1 MCNAVVENKFKN
13 FFETGFISPK
23 LTQWLDWA
31 AGNEAQHF
39 VALPMI
45 QRGSVWK
52 PKQIITLWDSLLRGM
67 PIGSLM
73 LSRLNAV
80 DKHDKPIRVRRVG
93 SAELRD
99 VPPDGGAA
107 LIDGQQ
113 RTLAML
119 LGWPNPSADQ
129 KQNRTLWVDFADKP
143 APEHLFRMHVTSTAH
158 PYGFTKAD
166 PNARLS
172 LQVRRDARAYPL
184 EGQQFPWDSH
194 FPIRLTDLIKTYLNP
209 DVDRDPIRWKSAV
222 LKQLRDAPPHREK
235 SWQDFESNTDRWN
248 ALKALDRFC
257 ECLQDFFALKIALI
271 AIPDKCF
278 TESEAQ
284 VGDDPALA
292 VLFKRVGTGGTELSN
307 ADYVYSVIKHHR
319 PETFELV
326 ESIASGKGF
335 SQLLGPTDIVMTAV
349 RLVAAERGM
358 TDFESPDKA
367 NFDSLRKDPEFLES
381 FLALVLSGRLSKAL
395 HALTEGLKFNPK
407 NGTADPGLPM
417 HGFILGSRPVLQILL
432 RWVLAATKQQ
442 AVDDAQF
449 AQVVENSRV
458 EMLRFVLY
466 AHLALP
472 DIGKA
477 SAWAFSWIKA
487 HETVH
492 QRQFPG
498 RELVQHL
505 ITRSEQETRD
515 VAWPLPTKEVFQS
528 LAMSKVGEIEK
539 PMLGWERFQKK
550 DDAIRVVRQAMSVF
564 HRWWG
569 NGNHYQH
576 AMLLWLQRSYV
587 DRIENNPNEVR
598 SDDEVP
604 YDYDHICPSNHW
616 SNWTGITSQDSLLK
630 FLAKDRNRG
639 HVHIGNSIGNLRV
652 WYASENRAYGDKT
665 AIDKL
670 NVKSGGDDGQG
681 NNLIVDSAIH
691 ADHVAHWNACSGEG
705 SAASW
710 NGVRAL
716 AFQTAVEYRVY
727 DLYARYFD
735 ELKFREWFPSSDI
748 ENAAATSE

>member
-1 MCNAVVENKFKN
+1 MTNVILENKFES
-13 FFETGFISPK
+13 FFKEGFSSPR
-23 LTQWLDWA
+23 LTEWLDWS
-31 AGNEAQHF
+31 AGKDAQNF

-52 PKQIITLWDSLLRGM
+52 PRQIIMLWDSLLRGM

-80 DKHDKPIRVRRVG
+80 DKHNKAILVRRVG
-93 SAELRD
+93 STQLQP
-99 VPPDGGAA
+99 VPDGGGAA

-129 KQNRTLWVDFADKP
+129 TQSRTLWVDFADKP

-158 PYGFTKAD
+158 PYGFTKVD
-166 PNARLS
+166 PNAKLS
-172 LQVRRDARAYPL
+172 LRDRREARKSPSA
-184 EGQQFPWDSH
+184 GDQFPWDSH
-194 FPIRLTDLIKTYLNP
+194 FPMRLTDLIQTYL
-209 DVDRDPIRWKSAV
+209 DVDRDALRWKGAV
-222 LKQLRDAPPHREK
+222 LAQLLQAKSHRGK
-235 SWQDFESNTDRWN
+235 AWHDFEGITDNWN
-248 ALKALDRFC
+248 PLKALDRFC
-257 ECLQDFFALKIALI
+257 DCLLDLFALKIALI

-284 VGDDPALA
+284 EGDDPALA

-319 PETFELV
+319 PETFQLV

-349 RLVAAERGM
+349 RLVAADRGM
-358 TDFESPDKA
+358 TDFESPNKS

-381 FLALVLSGRLSKAL
+381 FLDLVQSGRLSKAL
-395 HALTEGLKFNPK
+395 YALTEGLKFNPE

-432 RWVLAATKQQ
+432 RWVLAATKQH
-442 AVDDAQF
+442 AADDAQF
-449 AQVVENSRV
+449 TQVVANSRE

-472 DIGKA
+472 DIGRA
-477 SAWAFSWIKA
+477 SAWAFSWIKDTEA
-487 HETVH
+487 VY
-492 QRQFPG
+492 QSPFPG

-505 ITRSEQETRD
+505 IDRSITENRA
-515 VAWPLPTKEVFQS
+515 VAWPLPTKEVFQT
-528 LAMSKVGEIEK
+528 LTISKGCEITK
-539 PMLGWERFQKK
+539 PMLGGERFQIK
-550 DDAIRVVRQAMSVF
+550 DDASRVVRQAMSVF

-587 DRIENNPNEVR
+587 DRIEKNPNEVR

-616 SNWTGITSQDSLLK
+616 GNWTGITSQDRLLD
-630 FLAKDRNRG
+630 FLAKDGNRG

-652 WYASENRAYGDKT
+652 WYASDNRSDGDKS
-665 AIDKL
+665 AVEKL
-670 NVKSGGDDGQG
+670 TVKSGDDDATG

-691 ADHVAHWNACSGEG
+691 ADHVAFWSACSGEG

-710 NGVRAL
+710 TANRTQ
-716 AFQTAVEYRVY
+716 AFQAAVEQRVY

-735 ELKFREWFPSSDI
+735 ELNFSEWFPHI
-748 ENAAATSE
+748 PRGLAP

>member
-1 MCNAVVENKFKN
+1 MEKVIFENQFKN
-13 FFETGFISPK
+13 FFDEGFSSPK
-23 LTQWLDWA
+23 LTEWLDWS
-31 AGNEAQHF
+31 AGKDAQNF

-52 PKQIITLWDSLLRGM
+52 PRQIIMLWDSLLRGM

-73 LSRLNAV
+73 LSCLNAV
-80 DKHDKPIRVRRVG
+80 DKHGEAIWVRRVG
-93 SAELRD
+93 STESMK
-99 VPPDGGAA
+99 VPEGGGAA

-129 KQNRTLWVDFADKP
+129 KQSRTLWVDFADKP

-166 PNARLS
+166 PNVKLS
-172 LQVRRDARAYPL
+172 LRDRREARKPPSA
-184 EGQQFPWDSH
+184 GDQFPWDSH
-194 FPIRLTDLIKTYLNP
+194 FPMRLTDLIQTYL
-209 DVDRDPIRWKSAV
+209 DVDQDALRWKIAV
-222 LKQLRDAPPHREK
+222 LDKLKGANPHREK
-235 SWQDFESNTDRWN
+235 SWKYFESNIDKWN

-257 ECLQDFFALKIALI
+257 ECLQDLFALKIALI

-284 VGDDPALA
+284 EGDDPALA
-292 VLFKRVGTGGTELSN
+292 VLFKRVGTNGTELSN

-349 RLVAAERGM
+349 RLVAADRGM
-358 TDFESPDKA
+358 TDFESPNKA

-381 FLALVLSGRLSKAL
+381 FLAIVKSGRLSKAL

-407 NGTADPGLPM
+407 NGTTDPGLPM

-432 RWVLAATKQQ
+432 RWVLVATKQH
-442 AVDDAQF
+442 AADDAQF
-449 AQVVENSRV
+449 SHVVAKSR
-458 EMLRFVLY
+458 EDMLRFVLY
-466 AHLALP
+466 THLALP

-477 SAWAFSWIKA
+477 SAWAFSWIKDNEA
-487 HETVH
+487 VH
-492 QRQFPG
+492 QSPFPG

-505 ITRSEQETRD
+505 ITRSIDEKRE
-515 VAWPLPTKEVFQS
+515 VAWPLPTKEIFQR
-528 LAMSKVGEIEK
+528 LAISEVVAEAKAK
-539 PMLGWERFQKK
+539 PMLGRERFQTKV
-550 DDAIRVVRQAMSVF
+550 DVPRHAMGVF

-569 NGNHYQH
+569 NGNRYQH

-587 DRIENNPNEVR
+587 DRIEKNPNEVR

-616 SNWTGITSQDSLLK
+616 INWTGYASNKDCLLN
-630 FLAKDRNRG
+630 FLADYKNKG

-652 WYASENRAYGDKT
+652 WYASDNRGDGDT
-665 AIDKL
+665 PAAEKL
-670 NVKSGGDDGQG
+670 KLDSGGEDGSG
-681 NNLIVDSAIH
+681 NSLLVDSAMH
-691 ADHVAHWNACSGEG
+691 AGHIDLWNRCSGKG
-705 SAASW
+705 STSSW
-710 NGVRAL
+710 SADRAL
-716 AFQTAVEYRVY
+716 VFQTAVEHRVY

-735 ELKFREWFPSSDI
+735 ELEFSKWFPLPDI
-748 ENAAATSE
+748 QAVTATPA

>member
-1 MCNAVVENKFKN
+1 MTMGKVIFENQFGKLFK
-13 FFETGFISPK
+13 EGFSSPR
-23 LTQWLDWA
+23 LTEWLDWS
-31 AGNEAQHF
+31 AGKDVKNF

-52 PKQIITLWDSLLRGM
+52 PKQIIMLWDSLLRGM

-80 DKHDKPIRVRRVG
+80 DKHNKAILVRRVG
-93 SAELRD
+93 STELKE
-99 VPPDGGAA
+99 VPEGGGAA

-143 APEHLFRMHVTSTAH
+143 APEHLFRIHVTSTAH

-166 PNARLS
+166 SNAKLSLKDRRNARE
-172 LQVRRDARAYPL
+172 YPL
-184 EGQQFPWDSH
+184 EGSQFPWDSH
-194 FPIRLTDLIKTYLNP
+194 FPMRLTDLIQTYL
-209 DVDRDPIRWKSAV
+209 DVDRDALRWKIAV
-222 LKQLRDAPPHREK
+222 LDKLRGANPHREK
-235 SWQDFESNTDRWN
+235 SWQYFESNFDKWN

-257 ECLQDFFALKIALI
+257 ECLQDLFALKIALI

-284 VGDDPALA
+284 EGDDPVLA

-319 PETFELV
+319 PETFQLV

-349 RLVAAERGM
+349 RLVAADRGM
-358 TDFESPDKA
+358 TDFESPNKA

-381 FLALVLSGRLSKAL
+381 FLVLVQSLRLSKAL
-395 HALTEGLKFNPK
+395 HALTEGLKFNPE

-432 RWVLAATKQQ
+432 RWVLAATKQH
-442 AVDDAQF
+442 ATDDAQF
-449 AQVVENSRV
+449 AQVVAESRE

-477 SAWAFSWIKA
+477 SAWAFAWIKKNEA
-487 HETVH
+487 GD
-492 QRQFPG
+492 QIPFPG
-498 RELVQHL
+498 RELVHHL
-505 ITRSEQETRD
+505 ITRSVEEERE
-515 VAWPLPTKEVFQS
+515 VAWSLPTKDIFQK
-528 LAMSKVGEIEK
+528 LAISVVEDKAK
-539 PMLGWERFQKK
+539 PMLGGERFQPNG
-550 DDAIRVVRQAMSVF
+550 DAMRQATGVF
-564 HRWWG
+564 YRWWS
-569 NGNHYQH
+569 NGNRYQH

-616 SNWTGITSQDSLLK
+616 SNWTGITSTDRLLD
-630 FLAKDRNRG
+630 FLAKDKNKG
-639 HVHIGNSIGNLRV
+639 HVHVGNSIGNLRV
-652 WYASENRAYGDKT
+652 WYASHNRSDGDDS
-665 AIDKL
+665 AVEKL
-670 NVKSGGDDGQG
+670 NFDRAGDDGAG
-681 NNLIVDSAIH
+681 NNLLIDSAIH
-691 ADHVAHWNACSGEG
+691 SDQVEFWNSCSGKG
-705 SAASW
+705 SAAVW
-710 NGVRAL
+710 TAERAL
-716 AFQTAVEYRVY
+716 AFQTAVERRVY
-727 DLYARYFD
+727 NLYSRYFD
-735 ELKFREWFPSSDI
+735 ELNFSEWFPLPDI
-748 ENAAATSE
+748 EDAAATSA

>member
-1 MCNAVVENKFKN
+1 MTVGKVIFENQFGKLFK
-13 FFETGFISPK
+13 EGFSSPR
-23 LTQWLDWA
+23 LTEWLDWS
-31 AGNEAQHF
+31 AGKDLQNF

-52 PKQIITLWDSLLRGM
+52 PRQIIMLWDSLLRGM

-73 LSRLNAV
+73 LSRLNTV
-80 DKHDKPIRVRRVG
+80 DKHNKAILVRRVG
-93 SAELRD
+93 STELKE
-99 VPPDGGAA
+99 VPKGGGAA

-166 PNARLS
+166 SNAKLSLKDRRNARE
-172 LQVRRDARAYPL
+172 YPL
-184 EGQQFPWDSH
+184 EGSQFPWDSH
-194 FPIRLTDLIKTYLNP
+194 FPMRLTDLIQTYL
-209 DVDRDPIRWKSAV
+209 DVDRDALRWKSAV
-222 LKQLRDAPPHREK
+222 LDKLRGANPHREK
-235 SWQDFESNTDRWN
+235 SWQYFESNFDKWN

-257 ECLQDFFALKIALI
+257 ECLQDLFALKIALI

-284 VGDDPALA
+284 EDDDPALA

-319 PETFELV
+319 PETFQLV

-349 RLVAAERGM
+349 RLVAADRGM
-358 TDFESPDKA
+358 TDFESPNKA

-381 FLALVLSGRLSKAL
+381 FLEFVQSGRLSKAL
-395 HALTEGLKFNPK
+395 YALTEGLKFDSE

-432 RWVLAATKQQ
+432 RWVLAATKQH
-442 AVDDAQF
+442 AADDAKF
-449 AQVVENSRV
+449 AQVVANSRD

-472 DIGKA
+472 DIGRA
-477 SAWAFSWIKA
+477 SAWAFAWINENKA
-487 HETVH
+487 VDLCKFPGQELVH
-492 QRQFPG
+492 Q
-498 RELVQHL
+498 L
-505 ITRSEQETRD
+505 IARSVNEGRD
-515 VAWPLPTKEVFQS
+515 VAWPLPTKDIFKC
-528 LAMSKVGEIEK
+528 LAISVVENSAK
-539 PMLGWERFQKK
+539 PMLGRERFESKG
-550 DDAIRVVRQAMSVF
+550 DAMRQAMAVF

-569 NGNHYQH
+569 YENRYQH

-587 DRIENNPNEVR
+587 DRIEKNPNEVR

-616 SNWTGITSQDSLLK
+616 SNWTGITSSDRLLD
-630 FLAKDRNRG
+630 FLSKDGNRG
-639 HVHIGNSIGNLRV
+639 HVNIGNSIGNLRV
-652 WYASENRAYGDKT
+652 WYASDNRSDGDDS
-665 AIDKL
+665 AVEKL
-670 NVKSGGDDGQG
+670 KVISGGNDGTC

-691 ADHVAHWNACSGEG
+691 ADHVAFWTACSSEG
-705 SAASW
+705 SAGSW
-710 NGVRAL
+710 NAERAL
-716 AFQTAVEYRVY
+716 AFQTAVEHRVF

-735 ELKFREWFPSSDI
+735 ELEFSKWFPLPDI
-748 ENAAATSE
+748 QAVTTASA

>member
-1 MCNAVVENKFKN
+1 MNSRKFKN
-13 FFETGFISPK
+13 TFEELFEEEFISPK
-23 LTQWLDWA
+23 LTEWLGWS
-31 AGNEAQHF
+31 AGEDAQHC

-52 PKQIITLWDSLLRGM
+52 PRQIITLWDSLLRGM
-67 PIGSLM
+67 PIGSLL

-80 DKHDKPIRVRRVG
+80 DKHGKPIRVRRIG
-93 SAELRD
+93 SKELMD
-99 VPPDGGAA
+99 VPPGGGAA

-143 APEHLFRMHVTSTAH
+143 AQEHLFRMHVTSTAH
-158 PYGFTKAD
+158 PYGFTKVD
-166 PNARLS
+166 PNAKLS
-172 LQVRRDARAYPL
+172 LRDRRDARNSPS
-184 EGQQFPWDSH
+184 EGDQFPWDSH
-194 FPIRLTDLIKTYLNP
+194 FPIRLTDLIQIYL
-209 DVDRDPIRWKSAV
+209 DVGLDALSWKEAV
-222 LKQLRDAPPHREK
+222 IEKLRQAKPHREK
-235 SWQDFESNTDRWN
+235 SWQYFESNIGQWN
-248 ALKALDRFC
+248 ASKALDRFC
-257 ECLQDFFALKIALI
+257 ECLQGLFTLKIALI

-284 VGDDPALA
+284 EGDDPALA

-349 RLVAAERGM
+349 RLVAADRGM
-358 TDFESPDKA
+358 TDFESPNKA

-381 FLALVLSGRLSKAL
+381 FLALVQSERLAMAL
-395 HALTEGLKFNPK
+395 LALTEGLKFNPE

-432 RWVLAATKQQ
+432 RWVLAATKQN
-442 AVDDAQF
+442 ATDDAQF
-449 AQVVENSRV
+449 SQVVASSRE

-477 SAWAFSWIKA
+477 SVWAFAWIKENQA
-487 HETVH
+487 VDFCT
-492 QRQFPG
+492 FPG
-498 RELVQHL
+498 RELVHHL
-505 ITRSEQETRD
+505 IARSTNEARE
-515 VAWPLPTKEVFQS
+515 VALPLPNKDIFKC
-528 LAMSKVGEIEK
+528 LAISVVENSAK
-539 PMLGWERFQKK
+539 PMLGRERFEPKG
-550 DDAIRVVRQAMSVF
+550 DAMRQAMAVF

-569 NGNHYQH
+569 YENRYQH

-587 DRIENNPNEVR
+587 DRIEKNPNEVR

-616 SNWTGITSQDSLLK
+616 SNWTGITSSDRLLD
-630 FLAKDRNRG
+630 FLSKDGNRG
-639 HVHIGNSIGNLRV
+639 HVNIGNSIGNLRV
-652 WYASENRAYGDKT
+652 WYANDNRSDGDKP
-665 AIDKL
+665 AAEKL

-681 NNLIVDSAIH
+681 YNLMVDSAIH
-691 ADHVAHWNACSGEG
+691 ADHVAFWNACSGEG

-710 NGVRAL
+710 SAERAL
-716 AFQTAVEYRVY
+716 AFQKAVEHRVF

-735 ELKFREWFPSSDI
+735 ELEFSKWFPLP
-748 ENAAATSE
+748 EFPAVTTTSA

>member
-1 MCNAVVENKFKN
+1 MILENQFERFFK
-13 FFETGFISPK
+13 EGFSSPK
-23 LTQWLDWA
+23 LTEWLDWS
-31 AGNEAQHF
+31 AGEDALNF

-52 PKQIITLWDSLLRGM
+52 PRQIIMLWDSLLRGM

-73 LSRLNAV
+73 LSHLNAV
-80 DKHDKPIRVRRVG
+80 DKHGMAIRVRRVG
-93 SAELRD
+93 SADLMN
-99 VPPDGGAA
+99 VPPGGGAA

-129 KQNRTLWVDFADKP
+129 KQSRTLWVDFADKP

-158 PYGFTKAD
+158 PYGFTKVD
-166 PNARLS
+166 PNAKLS
-172 LQVRRDARAYPL
+172 LRDRREARKSPSA
-184 EGQQFPWDSH
+184 GDQFPWDSH
-194 FPIRLTDLIKTYLNP
+194 FPMRLTDLIQIYL
-209 DVDRDPIRWKSAV
+209 DVNRDAISWKGAV
-222 LKQLRDAPPHREK
+222 LAQLRQAKSHREK
-235 SWQDFESNTDRWN
+235 SWHDFEEITDKCN
-248 ALKALDRFC
+248 PLKALDRFC
-257 ECLQDFFALKIALI
+257 ECLQDLFALKIALI

-284 VGDDPALA
+284 EGDDPALA

-326 ESIASGKGF
+326 ESIALGKGF

-349 RLVAAERGM
+349 RLVAADRGM
-358 TDFESPDKA
+358 SDFESPSKA

-381 FLALVLSGRLSKAL
+381 FLDVVQSGRLSKAL
-395 HALTEGLKFNPK
+395 HALTDGLKFNPE

-432 RWVLAATKQQ
+432 RWVLAATTQH
-442 AVDDAQF
+442 AADDAQF
-449 AQVVENSRV
+449 AQVVANSRE

-472 DIGKA
+472 DIGRA
-477 SAWAFSWIKA
+477 SAWAFSWIKDN
-487 HETVH
+487 EVVH
-492 QRQFPG
+492 QSPFPG

-505 ITRSEQETRD
+505 IARSVQETRE
-515 VAWPLPTKEVFQS
+515 VAWPLPTKEIFQT
-528 LAMSKVGEIEK
+528 LAISKGCEITK
-539 PMLGWERFQKK
+539 PMLGWERFQIKN
-550 DDAIRVVRQAMSVF
+550 DASRVVRQAMSVF

-587 DRIENNPNEVR
+587 DRIEKNPNEVR

-616 SNWTGITSQDSLLK
+616 GNWTGITSEDRLLV
-630 FLAKDRNRG
+630 FLARDKNRG
-639 HVHIGNSIGNLRV
+639 HVHVGNSIGNLRV
-652 WYASENRAYGDKT
+652 WYASDNRGDGD
-665 AIDKL
+665 APAADKL
-670 NVKSGGDDGQG
+670 NLNSGEDVL
-681 NNLIVDSAIH
+681 NNERLKDSAIQ
-691 ADHVAHWNACSGEG
+691 AAHVEFWNTCSGKG
-705 SAASW
+705 STLAWSAD
-710 NGVRAL
+710 RAL
-716 AFQTAVEYRVY
+716 AFQNAVEHRAF
-727 DLYARYFD
+727 DLYVRYFD
-735 ELKFREWFPSSDI
+735 ELKFSEWFPMPETRDVTTAS
-748 ENAAATSE
+748 A

>member
-1 MCNAVVENKFKN
+1 MSNVMVENKFN
-13 FFETGFISPK
+13 EFFLEGFSSPK
-23 LTQWLDWA
+23 LTEWLDWS
-31 AGNEAQHF
+31 AGKDAENF
-39 VALPMI
+39 LALPMI

-52 PKQIITLWDSLLRGM
+52 PRQIIMLWDSLLRGM
-67 PIGSLM
+67 PIGSLL

-80 DKHDKPIRVRRVG
+80 DKNNNAILVRRVG
-93 SAELRD
+93 SAQLLP
-99 VPPDGGAA
+99 VPAGGGAA

-129 KQNRTLWVDFADKP
+129 KQNRVLWVDFADKP

-172 LQVRRDARAYPL
+172 LQVRRDAKAYPL
-184 EGQQFPWDSH
+184 DGQQFPWDSH
-194 FPIRLTDLIKTYLNP
+194 FPVRLTDLIKTYQNP

-222 LKQLRDAPPHREK
+222 LKQLRYAPPHREK
-235 SWQDFESNTDRWN
+235 SWQDFESYTDRWN
-248 ALKALDRFC
+248 ALKALDRFY

-284 VGDDPALA
+284 EGDDPALA

-326 ESIASGKGF
+326 ESIASRKGF

-349 RLVAAERGM
+349 RLVAADRGM
-358 TDFESPDKA
+358 TDFESPNKA

-381 FLALVLSGRLSKAL
+381 FLALVQSGRLSKAL
-395 HALTEGLKFNPK
+395 HALTEGLKFNPE

-432 RWVLAATKQQ
+432 RWMLAATKLH
-442 AVDDAQF
+442 AADDTKF
-449 AQVVENSRV
+449 AQVVANSRE

-466 AHLALP
+466 AYLAMP

-477 SAWAFSWIKA
+477 SAWAFAWIKVNEA
-487 HETVH
+487 VD
-492 QRQFPG
+492 QRPFPG

-505 ITRSEQETRD
+505 ITRSVLEGRD
-515 VAWPLPTKEVFQS
+515 VAWALPTKDILQR
-528 LAMSKVGEIEK
+528 LAISVIKDK
-539 PMLGWERFQKK
+539 ARPMLGGERFQPKT
-550 DDAIRVVRQAMSVF
+550 DVPRQVMGVF
-564 HRWWG
+564 HRWWS
-569 NGNHYQH
+569 NGNRYQH
-576 AMLLWLQRSYV
+576 AILLWLQRAYV
-587 DRIENNPNEVR
+587 DRIEKNPNEVR

-616 SNWTGITSQDSLLK
+616 SNWTGNSRSQDSLLK
-630 FLAKDRNRG
+630 FLAKGGNRG
-639 HVHIGNSIGNLRV
+639 HVHVGNSIGNLRV
-652 WYASENRAYGDKT
+652 WYASENRAYGDNS
-665 AIDKL
+665 AVEKL
-670 NVKSGGDDGQG
+670 NVKSGSDDVSG
-681 NNLIVDSAIH
+681 NNLIADSAIH
-691 ADHVAHWNACSGEG
+691 ADHVSFWNACSGEG

-710 NGVRAL
+710 SDVRAL
-716 AFQTAVEYRVY
+716 AFQTAVEHRVY

-735 ELKFREWFPSSDI
+735 ELNFSEWFPSLGI